1 MMKLNTKPVT
11 TNNPKIIN
19 VLWSTGGVKRGVL
32 CVNLPEEYNEP
43 TLIAEICAIRYLLL
57 DEKVFGVRTIDGKGI
72 QLNSSSGAIRK
83 LALGRSAK
91 KEAIPYARF
100 LRMMLTEL
108 SYAVKRKNEYVPIG
122 DEPDLNSYDLIVDN
136 ELFRMPYDPTDFPA
150 LGRVAISNHAVERYE
165 ERIDSGNDL
174 NSPLRSLIRR
184 LSHEGLERQP
194 VPSEVM
200 EYKNKRYGPEND
212 IEVWGH
218 GTSDISFLLL
228 NKPDYKVLLTVFN
241 KPRLKTIQ
249 EQIKEEM
256 R

>member
-1 MMKLNTKPVT
+1 MMELNTKPVT
-11 TNNPKIIN
+11 TNDPKAIN

-32 CVNLPEEYNEP
+32 CVNLPETYNESI
-43 TLIAEICAIRYLLL
+43 LIAEICAIRYLLVINQ
-57 DEKVFGVRTIDGKGI
+57 VFGARTIDGKGI
-72 QLNSSSGAIRK
+72 RINSSSGAIKK

-100 LRMMLTEL
+100 LRVRLTEL
-108 SYAVKRKNEYVPIG
+108 SYAVKRKNEYVPTD
-122 DEPDLNSYDLIVDN
+122 DESGLEFNDLVVDS
-136 ELFRMPYDPTDFPA
+136 ELFQMPYEPTDFAA

-174 NSPLRSLIRR
+174 GSPLRSLLRR
-184 LSHEGLERQP
+184 LSHPELERQP
-194 VPSEVM
+194 IPAEVM
-200 EYKNKRYGPEND
+200 AYKNKRYGPEND

-218 GTSDISFLLL
+218 NTSDISFLLL

-241 KPRLKTIQ
+241 KPQLKTIQ

-256 R
+256 F